1 MIVKTNAFDH
11 ALAAII
17 SICTGQDIHPIT
29 FHSRVFSSTKL
40 NYDIHDKELLAI
52 FKAFKK
58 WHYYLKGTIT
68 PVEVF
73 TDHKNLTYFCELK
86 ALSRCQARWSEFLSQ
101 FNFSI
106 KFCPSR
112 LGTKSDVLTQCWD
125 IYNKKRQSLLTNTQ
139 LLFLKEQVNQ
149 QIILPNPCPLELHV
163 TVTIDL
169 QMLLDDIQMAI
180 REDLTYLRFLEM
192 GEGLELNYCSRK
204 EDRLILYDDWMFV
217 PDNKDL

>member
-1 MIVKTNAFDH
+1 MD
-11 ALAAII
+11 
-17 SICTGQDIHPIT
+17 
-29 FHSRVFSSTKL
+29 
-40 NYDIHDKELLAI
+40 
-52 FKAFKK
+52 
-58 WHYYLKGTIT
+58 
-68 PVEVF
+68 
-73 TDHKNLTYFCELK
+73 
-86 ALSRCQARWSEFLSQ
+86 
-101 FNFSI
+101 
-106 KFCPSR
+106 
-112 LGTKSDVLTQCWD
+112 
-125 IYNKKRQSLLTNTQ
+125 
-139 LLFLKEQVNQ
+139 Q